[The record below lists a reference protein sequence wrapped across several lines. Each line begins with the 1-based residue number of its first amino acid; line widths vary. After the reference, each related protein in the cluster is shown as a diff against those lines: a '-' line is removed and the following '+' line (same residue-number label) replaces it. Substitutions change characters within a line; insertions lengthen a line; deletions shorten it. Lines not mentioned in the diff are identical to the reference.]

1 MNADQLQGKWHQM
14 RGAVKQQWGRLTD
27 DDAIYI
33 DGAQDKL
40 IGRVEERYGV
50 LRQEARRLVQR
61 WLDDMAA

>member
-1 MNADQLQGKWHQM
+1 MNADQLQGKWHQVK
-14 RGAVKQQWGRLTD
+14 GAVKQQWGKLTD
-27 DDAIYI
+27 DDVIYI

-61 WLDDMAA
+61 WLDDLTA